1 MLKFIQTTLYK
12 NNALIEKFGM
22 KLSDSVNSNRKL
34 SIIMS
39 KYIDY
44 KIKADLEIANKFDL
58 NNFLFIFN
66 VCR

>member
-58 NNFLFIFN
+58 INFLFIFN